1 MTPPFSTSLLPTAE
15 GLVPITLYPGEGH
28 MSRHVWVQAPDG
40 AWEDHGLSVVTA
52 APDGTLQVCP
62 FTHETPSVR
71 YHDTP
76 LYTDLRTLWTTSV
89 H

>member
-1 MTPPFSTSLLPTAE
+1 
-15 GLVPITLYPGEGH
+15 
-28 MSRHVWVQAPDG
+28 MSRHVYVEAPG
-40 AWEDHGLSVVTA
+40 GGCRDHGLSVVTP
-52 APDGTLQVCP
+52 APDGTLQIRP